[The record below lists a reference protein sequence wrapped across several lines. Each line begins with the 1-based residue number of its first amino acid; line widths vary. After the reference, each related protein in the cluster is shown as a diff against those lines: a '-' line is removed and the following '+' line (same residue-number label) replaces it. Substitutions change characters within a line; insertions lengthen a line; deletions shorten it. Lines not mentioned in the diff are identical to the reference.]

1 MSGAQKQQPSF
12 ANVKAPEGKGY
23 YNALG
28 LEFDCTPTGAARTS
42 PLGHQSPCAAA
53 AAWRRLLFMIP
64 AALAAANV
72 VQCDRGPPRGC
83 RARANPGSD
92 DPYPGP

>member
-42 PLGHQSPCAAA
+42 PLGTQSPCAAA
-53 AAWRRLLFMIP
+53 AVHRAPVRKFPLSPILTYTTRVWSFLH
-64 AALAAANV
+64 
-72 VQCDRGPPRGC
+72 VQIDTKVR
-83 RARANPGSD
+83 
-92 DPYPGP
+92 